1 MIFRQN
7 DAFRLSTSFILF
19 SVTQNARL
27 LSWSSDFGIPQ
38 APLQKSVRMLTTND
52 TKICLKIVSISNL
65 LVETWIFLIHYSLFF
80 VRVFITKF
88 FEVQQKQQIAIK
100 AHYALLI
107 KLLFNDIVEN
117 RSVSEVIW
125 GGQLSYSSS
134 FPCLPP

>member
-7 DAFRLSTSFILF
+7 DTFRLSTSFILF
-19 SVTQNARL
+19 SVTQIARL
-27 LSWSSDFGIPQ
+27 LSWSSDYGIPQ

-52 TKICLKIVSISNL
+52 TQVCLKIVSISNL
-65 LVETWIFLIHYSLFF
+65 LVETWIFLIHYSLPFA
-80 VRVFITKF
+80 RVFITKF
-88 FEVQQKQQIAIK
+88 LEVQKEQHIGSK

>member
-27 LSWSSDFGIPQ
+27 LSWSSDYGIPQ

-52 TKICLKIVSISNL
+52 TKVCLKIVSISNL
-65 LVETWIFLIHYSLFF
+65 LVETWIFLIHYSLCFA
-80 VRVFITKF
+80 RVFITKF
-88 FEVQQKQQIAIK
+88 FEVQKEQQIAIK

>member
-52 TKICLKIVSISNL
+52 TKVCLKIVSISNL

-88 FEVQQKQQIAIK
+88 FEVQKEQQIAIK